1 MAAKIVEN
9 ILIISHNS
17 AIYEPIW
24 LKFKPYV

>member
-1 MAAKIVEN
+1 MAAQN
-9 ILIISHNS
+9 LIGYNW